1 MTNYFASEEIFY
13 RRLFFSLLTIYKSFI
28 RSHLDYSD
36 SIYDQAYIA
45 SFQQKVESIQYD
57 ASLAIKGAIRGT
69 SKEKLFE
76 KQALESLQHMRW
88 HKISNCQS
96 SKYLFN
102 INPKLNRP
110 NSARNANNIPHFKVK
125 DSFFKYTFFHQSL
138 LNGPWNLKCFYP

>member
-36 SIYDQAYIA
+36 SIYDQAYTA
-45 SFQQKVESIQYD
+45 SFQQKVESIQYN

-76 KQALESLQHMRW
+76 ELALESLQHMRW
-88 HKISNCQS
+88 HKTLNGQS
-96 SKYLFN
+96 PKYLFN

-110 NSARNANNIPHFKVK
+110 YSARNANDIPHLKVK
-125 DSFFKYTFFHQSL
+125 DSFFKNTFFHQSL
-138 LNGPWNLKCFYP
+138 LNGPWNLICFYS